1 IAFLLSLFEVAL
13 WIDMLARFDFSGGL
27 QFQAKQ
33 SWFSDLNVS
42 YHVGFYGFSLW
53 LAGLTVVVMACAIGY
68 AFWTGRDRP
77 RAYFGLMLLLTGA
90 IVGVFASLDL
100 LLFYAFWE
108 GMLIPLYILVGV
120 WGGPGRMTATLKFVI
135 YTMVGS
141 LLMLASIIVFGLQQ
155 GTFD

>member
-1 IAFLLSLFEVAL
+1 VITALILIPVGGALLLWLIPFSRFWTGSLAFLISLVEVGL
-13 WIDMLARFDFSGGL
+13 WIDMLVRFDFSGGI
-27 QFQAKQ
+27 QFQARQ
-33 SWFSDLNVS
+33 TWFSDLNVS

-68 AFWTGRDRP
+68 AFWTGRERA

-90 IVGVFASLDL
+90 IIGVFAALDL

-120 WGGPGRMTATLKFVI
+120 WGGAGMRW
-135 YTMVGS
+135 
-141 LLMLASIIVFGLQQ
+141 
-155 GTFD
+155 